1 MNYLME
7 INIPYEILT
16 WSPQEHICQVP
27 QFFVPSHAEKKYMRM
42 GHFMHEKTEAL
53 F

>member
-16 WSPQEHICQVP
+16 WSPQEHICQVS
-27 QFFVPSHAEKKYMRM
+27 QFFVPSHTEKEIYEN
-42 GHFMHEKTEAL
+42 GAFYA
-53 F
+53 

>member
-16 WSPQEHICQVP
+16 WSPQEHIFCP
-27 QFFVPSHAEKKYMRM
+27 FSHRKKIYEN
-42 GHFMHEKTEAL
+42 GAFYA
-53 F
+53 